1 MDDKTHALYFIWE
14 KNHGVSNK
22 MTTMTSSGMEA
33 IAYIWRNVEKK
44 KKMPMRDKTHEVV
57 ER

>member
-33 IAYIWRNVEKK
+33 IAHGGMLKK
-44 KKMPMRDKTHEVV
+44 KENANAI
-57 ER
+57 